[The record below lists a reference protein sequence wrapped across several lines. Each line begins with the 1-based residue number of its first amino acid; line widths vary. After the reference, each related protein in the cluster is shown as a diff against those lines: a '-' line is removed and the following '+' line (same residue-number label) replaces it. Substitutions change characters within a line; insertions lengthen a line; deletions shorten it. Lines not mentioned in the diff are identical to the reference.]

1 MNKGDPI
8 TLPAVLA
15 VYVRTFVATAPAE
28 EPVHVVNE
36 ADTISPAPLVTTAC
50 TTPKPRTFCPTPVIT
65 TAPFKPTTVI
75 GSTPPFNSELYMFLK
90 LSSLELL
97 FSHIWDKFN
106 NKGVKSDN
114 L

>member
-1 MNKGDPI
+1 M
-8 TLPAVLA
+8 
-15 VYVRTFVATAPAE
+15 YVRTWDATAPAV
-28 EPVHVVNE
+28 EPVHVVIE
-36 ADTISPAPLVTTAC
+36 ADIISPAAFVTIAC
-50 TTPKPRTFCPTPVIT
+50 TIPKPGIFWPSATIS
-65 TAPFKPTTVI
+65 TAPFKPITTI

-90 LSSLELL
+90 LSSFELL